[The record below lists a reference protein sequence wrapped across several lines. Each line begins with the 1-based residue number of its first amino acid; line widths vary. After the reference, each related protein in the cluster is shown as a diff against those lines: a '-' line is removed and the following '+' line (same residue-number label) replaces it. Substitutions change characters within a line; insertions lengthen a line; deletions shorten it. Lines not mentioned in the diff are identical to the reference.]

1 MSRPC
6 RAAAVAL
13 KAGHLRVRIIGGLL
27 LILSMLVLAAG
38 AARAEPARWAIAV
51 HGGAGVIERKDLT
64 PEAEAAYRAAL
75 AQAVEK
81 GSAILRSGGSSL
93 DAIEAV
99 IRDLEDDPLFNAGRG
114 AVFTAA
120 GRNELDASIM
130 DGSDMRAG
138 SVAGV
143 TTVKHPL
150 SLARAVME
158 KSPHVMMIGE
168 GAEVFARSVGIET
181 VSPSWFFTE
190 RRWGQLVEALTA
202 KGLPIP
208 PRPAGVPPAPV
219 APIGGLAGIRLD
231 DHRFGTVGV
240 VAVDQAGHIA
250 AGTSTGGLT
259 AKQFGRVGDAP
270 VIGAGTWAGRG
281 CAVSATGTGEYF
293 IRLSVARDVCGLVH
307 SGGMTLQQA
316 ADAKIAEV
324 GSIGG
329 DGGLIALAQDGTIAF
344 ALNTPGMYRGSASS
358 TQAVRVAIFADE
370 R

>member
-1 MSRPC
+1 MIR
-6 RAAAVAL
+6 R
-13 KAGHLRVRIIGGLL
+13 LL
-27 LILSMLVLAAG
+27 LVAG
-38 AARAEPARWAIAV
+38 AAIALAGPVAVARAADPAPATSGRWAIAI
-51 HGGAGVIERKDLT
+51 HGGAGVIERANLT
-64 PEAEAAYRAAL
+64 AEQEAAYRAAM
-75 AQAVEK
+75 QHAVDK
-81 GSAILRSGGSSL
+81 GSEVLKRGGSSL

-99 IRDLEDDPLFNAGRG
+99 INDFEDDPLFNAGKG

-120 GRNELDASIM
+120 GRNELDAAIM

-143 TTVKHPL
+143 TTVRHPI

-158 KSPHVMMIGE
+158 HSPHVMMIGE
-168 GAEVFARSVGIET
+168 GAETFAKAQGLEMVAPGY
-181 VSPSWFFTE
+181 FFTE
-190 RRWGQLVEALTA
+190 RRWQQLVKALA
-202 KGLPIP
+202 DKHLPIP
-208 PRPAGVPPAPV
+208 ARPQGAPPAPP
-219 APIGGLAGIRLD
+219 AGGLASMQGHPGWD

-240 VAVDQAGHIA
+240 VAVDQQGHVA
-250 AGTSTGGLT
+250 AGTSTGGTT
-259 AKQFGRVGDAP
+259 AKQWGRVGDAP

-307 SGGMTLQQA
+307 SGRMTLQQA

-329 DGGLIALAQDGTIAF
+329 DGGLIAITQDRHIAF
-344 ALNTPGMYRGSASS
+344 SMNTSGMYRASASS
-358 TQAVRVAIFADE
+358 EQPARVAIFSDE

>member
-1 MSRPC
+1 MIRSVLAAAAAFTVA
-6 RAAAVAL
+6 AAAVW
-13 KAGHLRVRIIGGLL
+13 
-27 LILSMLVLAAG
+27 VL
-38 AARAEPARWAIAV
+38 PAQADSPRWAIAV

-64 PEAEAAYRAAL
+64 PEQDAAYRAAM
-75 AQAVEK
+75 QHAVEK
-81 GSAILRSGGSSL
+81 GSAILKSGGSSL

-120 GRNELDASIM
+120 GRNELDAAIM

-143 TTVKHPL
+143 TTVKHPI

-158 KSPHVMMIGE
+158 RSPHVMMIGD
-168 GAEVFARSVGIET
+168 GAEAFARSVGMEM
-181 VSPSWFFTE
+181 VEPGYFFTE

-202 KGLPIP
+202 KNLPIP
-208 PRPAGVPPAPV
+208 PRPQGAPPPPPPGAM
-219 APIGGLAGIRLD
+219 AALAGHPGMD

-240 VAVDQAGHIA
+240 VALDQAGHIA

-259 AKQFGRVGDAP
+259 GKQWGRVGDAP

-293 IRLSVARDVCGLVH
+293 IRLSVARDVCGLLH
-307 SGGMTLQQA
+307 SGRMTLQQA

-329 DGGLIALAQDGTIAF
+329 DGGLIALGEDGSIAF
-344 ALNTPGMYRGSASS
+344 ALNTSGMYRASASS
-358 TQAVRVAIFADE
+358 TQAPHVAIYADE
-370 R
+370 K